1 MEAIERR
8 QLERFDLQIP
18 AKIRLIESDSVQEA
32 FDLETRDISSGGA
45 FFHTTEPL
53 PIGTGVSIDLVLNL
67 DRLKAI
73 KEDLPWVHIQVKG
86 TVVRSESAGMS
97 VSFAPDYQI
106 RPLGEKNIAS

>member
-8 QLERFDLQIP
+8 ELERFDLQIP
-18 AKIRLIESDSVQEA
+18 AKIRLVESDSLQKP

-53 PIGTGVSIDLVLNL
+53 PIGTDVSIDLVLNL

-73 KEDLPWVHIQVKG
+73 KEDLHWVHIQVKG
-86 TVVRSESAGMS
+86 TVVRSDSAGMS

-106 RPLGEKNIAS
+106 RPLREKNISS